1 MKSSQPSN
9 RADRRSKRTSSWWA
23 LRMQPQTM
31 AHTLRRK
38 HWLRLH
44 GFCMGLL
51 ILLVMWAASA
61 AMLHAGVQS
70 MAVRYAVSLGLGYGV
85 YLLVLRLWAA
95 YLVRN
100 AYVRDRKDSALDGID
115 AVPDL
120 VPHSDHPSSPDYQ
133 AGGGGDFGGGGASG
147 DWASASTDAS
157 GSWVDGVDLGGVDL
171 GGADEGII
179 LVPILA
185 VFAGLVMSFLGMG
198 ALLWLYFGVDAL
210 LTVAVE
216 LAFSMMAARAL
227 VRVEREGWLLAA
239 VRLSWKP
246 LLGALVCA
254 VALGALMDWWLPEAN
269 TLREVLAHLREGN

>member
-1 MKSSQPSN
+1 M
-9 RADRRSKRTSSWWA
+9 RI
-23 LRMQPQTM
+23 QPQTM
-31 AHTLRRK
+31 AHTLRRR

-44 GFCMGLL
+44 GVCMGLL
-51 ILLVMWAASA
+51 VLLVMWAASA

-70 MAVRYAVSLGLGYGV
+70 MAARYAVSLGAGYGV

-95 YLVRN
+95 YLVRS
-100 AYVRDRKDSALDGID
+100 AYGPERKDSALDGLD
-115 AVPDL
+115 ATPDL
-120 VPHSDHPSSPDYQ
+120 FPHGHGHGVGSNASYHTD
-133 AGGGGDFGGGGASG
+133 GGGDFGGGGASG
-147 DWASASTDAS
+147 DWAGASPDAG
-157 GSWVDGVDLGGVDL
+157 GSWVGGVDLGDVDL

-185 VFAGLVMSFLGMG
+185 LFAGLVMSFLGLG

-210 LTVAVE
+210 LAVAVE

-254 VALGALMDWWLPEAN
+254 VALGALMDWWLPQAN
-269 TLREVLAHLREGN
+269 TLREVLAYLHGKG